1 METAFFTNNRE
12 RLAELVDGAPII
24 LTAFSAMQ
32 RVGDES
38 WRFEQEANFW
48 YLTGIEAADWQL
60 VINDGRST
68 LIAPE
73 ASAVSQIFNEHLS
86 FETAQAISGV
96 DRVISRD
103 EGVSYLASLSG
114 GGMIQCV
121 RSCRVIR
128 SIMNLS

>member
-1 METAFFTNNRE
+1 MEAAFFTNNRQ

-48 YLTGIEAADWQL
+48 YLTGIEAADWEL
-60 VINDGRST
+60 VIEGGQSI

-73 ASAVSQIFNEHLS
+73 VSAVSQIFNEHLS
-86 FETAQAISGV
+86 F
-96 DRVISRD
+96 
-103 EGVSYLASLSG
+103 
-114 GGMIQCV
+114 
-121 RSCRVIR
+121 
-128 SIMNLS
+128 